1 MVVDEARQQVAQL
14 QEEALARGIGVGI
27 HVEGRGEAI
36 VEVEEQ
42 SHSASW
48 SVVAEGMAT
57 ALHPEESIAQQSEQP
72 SVIQSGSP
80 GRRRSS
86 TGWL

>member
-14 QEEALARGIGVGI
+14 HEEALARDIGVGI
-27 HVEGRGEAI
+27 HVERRAEAI

-42 SHSASW
+42 SHLG
-48 SVVAEGMAT
+48 VVAEGMAT
-57 ALHPEESIAQQSEQP
+57 ALCPEESMAQQSEQP